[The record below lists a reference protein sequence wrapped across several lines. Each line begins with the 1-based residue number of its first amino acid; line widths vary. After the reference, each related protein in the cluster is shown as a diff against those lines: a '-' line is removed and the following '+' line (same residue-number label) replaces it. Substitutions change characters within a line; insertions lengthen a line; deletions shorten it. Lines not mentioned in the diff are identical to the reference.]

1 MFRCSEPPLCPGG
14 QRLERNS
21 VEMSILEDVERMR
34 SIVLKRKQETT
45 DPACQQVLLKPPAD
59 RKYFN
64 PAQKYLQQLDQ
75 LGGQLRTVQESVA
88 RVAAAA
94 ESAGVMDIERRLQV
108 ETAVTVTSVSV
119 SM

>member
-1 MFRCSEPPLCPGG
+1 M
-14 QRLERNS
+14 
-21 VEMSILEDVERMR
+21 
-34 SIVLKRKQETT
+34 
-45 DPACQQVLLKPPAD
+45 
-59 RKYFN
+59 
-64 PAQKYLQQLDQ
+64 QQLDQ

-94 ESAGVMDIERRLQV
+94 ESAGVMDIERMLQV

>member
-1 MFRCSEPPLCPGG
+1 ME
-14 QRLERNS
+14 
-21 VEMSILEDVERMR
+21 
-34 SIVLKRKQETT
+34 K
-45 DPACQQVLLKPPAD
+45 
-59 RKYFN
+59 
-64 PAQKYLQQLDQ
+64 KYLQQLDQ

-94 ESAGVMDIERRLQV
+94 ESAGVMEIERRLQV

>member
-1 MFRCSEPPLCPGG
+1 ME
-14 QRLERNS
+14 
-21 VEMSILEDVERMR
+21 
-34 SIVLKRKQETT
+34 K
-45 DPACQQVLLKPPAD
+45 
-59 RKYFN
+59 
-64 PAQKYLQQLDQ
+64 KYLQQLDQ

-108 ETAVTVTSVSV
+108 ETAVTVTVSV

>member
-1 MFRCSEPPLCPGG
+1 MFRAPVVPRRPAAGAELGG
-14 QRLERNS
+14 DEHPRGRGEDEVHSPQEEAGDHRPRL
-21 VEMSILEDVERMR
+21 
-34 SIVLKRKQETT
+34 
-45 DPACQQVLLKPPAD
+45 PAGPPPAD